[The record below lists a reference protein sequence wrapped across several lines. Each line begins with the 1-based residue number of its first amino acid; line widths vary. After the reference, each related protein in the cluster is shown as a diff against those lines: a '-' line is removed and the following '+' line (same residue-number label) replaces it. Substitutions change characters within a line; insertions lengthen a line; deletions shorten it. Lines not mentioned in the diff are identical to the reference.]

1 MDMRLRLW
9 VALLEA
15 RAAFGVRFR
24 FFLTNF
30 SIFSI
35 ELESFFSTMSARA
48 GSIGL
53 DGVFSELS
61 AGEEDTFK
69 LSSTKTVAGFATV
82 SLSVEPEPDAT
93 AWEASAM

>member
-1 MDMRLRLW
+1 MDIRLRLW

-15 RAAFGVRFR
+15 WAALDVRFR

-30 SIFSI
+30 STFSI
-35 ELESFFSTMSARA
+35 EPESFLSARA

-53 DGVFSELS
+53 DGVFNEPS
-61 AGEEDTFK
+61 AAKEDTFK
-69 LSSTKTVAGFATV
+69 LSSAKTVAGFATA